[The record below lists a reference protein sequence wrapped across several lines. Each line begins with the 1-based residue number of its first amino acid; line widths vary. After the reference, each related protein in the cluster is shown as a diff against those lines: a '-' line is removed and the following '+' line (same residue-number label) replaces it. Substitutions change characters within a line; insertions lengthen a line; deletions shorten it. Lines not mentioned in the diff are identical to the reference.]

1 MKAWEEYYEGKRR
14 RIFKFREEDVKITVE
29 GKEYDESEVGPDE
42 DFEEFYKEYGYK
54 DVVKAFR
61 DFLELVEKDWAY
73 VTMRIES
80 NESNTEPRL
89 QVVLDKYYFVADFV
103 VTLDDLC
110 KDSEKL
116 KAIYKKIEEI
126 REILRK

>member
-1 MKAWEEYYEGKRR
+1 MKAWEEYYKGKRR